1 MLEVDPI
8 VHVPYTICVRVLMER
23 GQALIELG
31 HKLTANSQSLIG
43 AAVRCRRRSVLSES
57 HEVYKVILRPHESEE
72 RKVKVFLEAIEAAVC
87 QDSKRLDTFME
98 ILELELQP
106 VDGSL
111 LTRVR
116 EDLEDAIKRA
126 RFGQCTHIPH
136 SNAASQAAYV
146 CSTANQYR
154 VSSQA
159 SGSQSKNDK
168 VRKRVKLDATCSTE
182 VQPVEVTDK
191 SPQLQQQ
198 QQHHERF
205 ACALF
210 KLFTRYDVEQ
220 EKVKCKTLN
229 TKVEMLEQKLKQQSS
244 DYGQICADKKVVEI
258 ELENRR
264 TEVNNL
270 IKKRDEKVA
279 SLQNEVDEFRHR
291 ISENEKCQ
299 NELKTKCMEYE
310 HQLAEIVDHYNVKIS
325 QCKAGMQ
332 EQEKK
337 LAQLESVIVDQKEK
351 IVELQQEIQKLLHK
365 NLELIEEVDGLRSQ
379 VFDFKSK
386 NCFALCMYT
395 FVVIVLSFSLAVI
408 FTVIY
413 HN

>member
-1 MLEVDPI
+1 MA
-8 VHVPYTICVRVLMER
+8 R

-31 HKLTANSQSLIG
+31 HKLTANSQYLIA

-57 HEVYKVILRPHESEE
+57 HEVYKVISRSHESEE

-136 SNAASQAAYV
+136 SNAASQAAY
-146 CSTANQYR
+146 AQG
-154 VSSQA
+154 

-168 VRKRVKLDATCSTE
+168 IRKRVKLDATCSTE
-182 VQPVEVTDK
+182 VQPVEATDK
-191 SPQLQQQ
+191 SPQLQQ

-210 KLFTRYDVEQ
+210 KVFTRYDVEQ
-220 EKVKCKTLN
+220 EKVKCQTLN

-244 DYGQICADKKVVEI
+244 DYDQICADKKVVEI

-264 TEVNNL
+264 IEVNNL

-279 SLQNEVDEFRHR
+279 SLQNEVDEFRRR

-299 NELKTKCMEYE
+299 NELTTKCMEYE

-337 LAQLESVIVDQKEK
+337 LAQLESVIIDQKEK
-351 IVELQQEIQKLLHK
+351 IVELQQEIQKLFCK
-365 NLELIEEVDGLRSQ
+365 NIELIEEVDGLRSR